1 MTNGTSA
8 DDDWDFTSA
17 LPDDGSELPAHNHLT
32 VSNNSVKIDFGVE
45 RAIATDSSVSIS
57 ASFSNNTPS
66 LITEYTLQVAVTKVN
81 GV

>member
-1 MTNGTSA
+1 M
-8 DDDWDFTSA
+8 
-17 LPDDGSELPAHNHLT
+17 T